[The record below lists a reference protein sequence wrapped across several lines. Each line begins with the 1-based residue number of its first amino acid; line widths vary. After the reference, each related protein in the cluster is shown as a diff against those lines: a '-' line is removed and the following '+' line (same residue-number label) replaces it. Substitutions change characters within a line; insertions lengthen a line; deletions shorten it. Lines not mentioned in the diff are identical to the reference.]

1 MGEEKTTDALGNI
14 LKKTKPENISDFLK
28 EQKNNLIDSEKAFAE
43 FMRKTIKSKNLT
55 QQEVFIAADFSEKY
69 GYKLI
74 SEEKHTKQ
82 RDYILRLCFAGH
94 FTLVETQKALQL
106 YNMAPL
112 YAKIPR
118 DALLMSAFNSKTYNI
133 FKINELLQNNSFEEL
148 KSTSE
153 ID

>member
-14 LKKTKPENISDFLK
+14 LKKTKPEDISSFLESHK
-28 EQKNNLIDSEKAFAE
+28 ASMINSKKAFAD
-43 FMRKTIKSKNLT
+43 FMRKTIKSKDLT

-94 FTLVETQKALQL
+94 FTLTETQKALRL

-118 DALLMSAFNSKTYNI
+118 DAFLMSAFNSKIYNI
-133 FKINELLQNNSFEEL
+133 FKVNELLKENNFEEL
-148 KSTSE
+148 SSSTE

>member
-1 MGEEKTTDALGNI
+1 MGEEKTTDALGNL
-14 LKKTKPENISDFLK
+14 LKKTKPEDISEFLK
-28 EQKNNLIDSEKAFAE
+28 NQKSNLISGEKVFAE
-43 FMRKTIKSKNLT
+43 FMRKTIKSKSLT

-82 RDYILRLCFAGH
+82 RDYILRLCFAGR
-94 FTLVETQKALQL
+94 FTLAETQKALRL

-118 DALLMSAFNSKTYNI
+118 DALLISAFNSKTYNI
-133 FKINELLQNNSFEEL
+133 FKVNELLKNNNFEEL
-148 KSTSE
+148 SSSTE

>member
-1 MGEEKTTDALGNI
+1 MGEEKTTDALGNL
-14 LKKTKPENISDFLK
+14 LKKTKPENISEFL
-28 EQKNNLIDSEKAFAE
+28 ENQKSNMISSEKAFAD
-43 FMRKTIKSKNLT
+43 FMRKTIKSKDLT
-55 QQEVFIAADFSEKY
+55 QQEIFIAADFSEKY

-94 FTLVETQKALQL
+94 FTLAETQKALQL

-118 DALLMSAFNSKTYNI
+118 DALLISAFNSKTYNI
-133 FKINELLQNNSFEEL
+133 FKVNELLKNNNFEEL
-148 KSTSE
+148 SNSTE
-153 ID
+153 TD

>member
-14 LKKTKPENISDFLK
+14 LKKTKPEDISEFFK
-28 EQKNNLIDSEKAFAE
+28 SHEASMISSENAFAD
-43 FMRKTIKSKNLT
+43 FMRKTIKSKDLT

-74 SEEKHTKQ
+74 SGEKHTKQ

-94 FTLVETQKALQL
+94 FTLAETQKALQL

-133 FKINELLQNNSFEEL
+133 FKINELLQNNNFEEL
-148 KSTSE
+148 SNASE